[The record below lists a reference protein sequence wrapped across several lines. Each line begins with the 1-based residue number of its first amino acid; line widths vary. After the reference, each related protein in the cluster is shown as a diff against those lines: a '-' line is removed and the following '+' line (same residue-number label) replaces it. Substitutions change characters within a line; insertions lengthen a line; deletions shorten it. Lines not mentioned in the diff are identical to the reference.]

1 MSEVRLGRVE
11 DIPDGGSAGYDVE
24 TDRGRRLYM
33 AVRRDDRVFAY
44 VNACPHTGGPLD
56 FEPGRFL
63 NLERTLILCTNHGA
77 QFRIEDGYCLS
88 GPCAGKNLEPAPA
101 VVRSGFLVLCG

>member
-1 MSEVRLGRVE
+1 VSEMRLGRVA
-11 DIPDGGSAGYDVE
+11 DIPDGGSAGYEIE

-33 AVRRDDRVFAY
+33 AVRRGDRVFVY
-44 VNACPHTGGPLD
+44 VNSCPHNGTPLD

-63 NLERTLILCTNHGA
+63 NLDRTHILCTNHGA
-77 QFRIEDGYCLS
+77 LFRIDDGYCVS
-88 GPCAGKNLEPAPA
+88 GPCAGKHLEPAAA

>member
-11 DIPDGGSAGYDVE
+11 DIPDGGSAGYDIE
-24 TDRGRRLYM
+24 TEHGRRLYM
-33 AVRRDDRVFAY
+33 AVRRDDRVFVY
-44 VNACPHTGGPLD
+44 VNSCPHTGGPLD

-63 NLERTLILCTNHGA
+63 NLERTRILCTNHGA
-77 QFRIEDGYCLS
+77 LFRIEDGYCLS

-101 VVRSGFLVLCG
+101 VVRAGFLVLCG